1 MKASS
6 IVFLYLALAGSLFAE
21 KYPSPDQKWSVTT
34 GQAVIL
40 TDASGAPVLTI
51 DNNAAAAHLVQA
63 LWSPDSKRVV
73 VIEDYPRGSGVFAAW
88 FDGKSWDKTLQK
100 DEDGAAAVKQ
110 AQGSGGGRLQAEGR
124 LAKSWIDGKS
134 VLIQG
139 ELQFSS
145 GNSRAYHYILEF
157 TDRQANATKAVTS
170 KASLTGLTTN
180 SYESD
185 ILTLDR
191 GR

>member
-1 MKASS
+1 MKAS
-6 IVFLYLALAGSLFAE
+6 ILFLYLALVTSALAE

-34 GQAVIL
+34 GQAVVL

-63 LWSPDSKRVV
+63 LWAPDSKRVV
-73 VIEDYPRGSGVFAAW
+73 IVENYPRGSGIFAAW

-100 DEDGAAAVKQ
+100 DEDGAAAIKQ
-110 AQGSGGGRLQAEGR
+110 AQGSRGRLQAEAR
-124 LAKSWIDGKS
+124 LAKSWIDEKS

-139 ELQFSS
+139 EFQFSN

-157 TDRQANATKAVTS
+157 TDQPGKRDQGGYLEGVIKGTH
-170 KASLTGLTTN
+170 
-180 SYESD
+180 YE
-185 ILTLDR
+185 LL
-191 GR
+191 